1 MVPFHACEAKHVWLD
16 GVLCGQKS
24 KNLHIMR
31 IVSDYCWT
39 LLISSSGGLP
49 VKALLGCALVALLLG
64 AAFASAGVNIRQ
76 EQIQF
81 GRGTSGTTIKD
92 KIKGDQ
98 TVDYQLRAS
107 AGQSMV
113 AIFKPSN
120 LSAYFNV
127 LPPGSNVAIFVGSTS
142 GNRFEADLPADG
154 VYTIRV
160 YLMRNAARRNEI
172 ANFTLDVS
180 FASMSKTAAAESK
193 GASATGGAFDRTLEL
208 QGIRVTVTCANKGS
222 VNTLHIVPTG
232 LETDNSPIVRTI
244 DGTVMGAEVADL
256 NVDGSPEIY
265 VYVTSAGSGSYGS
278 LVAYSV
284 NRRKSLS
291 EIYLPPVT
299 EDKVASKGYMGHDEF
314 AVGEGVLLHR
324 FPVYRDTDTNA
335 KPTWGTR
342 QLQYKLVP
350 GEAGWILKVDRM
362 VEY

>member
-1 MVPFHACEAKHVWLD
+1 
-16 GVLCGQKS
+16 
-24 KNLHIMR
+24 
-31 IVSDYCWT
+31 
-39 LLISSSGGLP
+39 
-49 VKALLGCALVALLLG
+49 VKALFACALVALLLG
-64 AAFASAGVNIRQ
+64 TADASAGVNIRR

-81 GRGTSGTTIKD
+81 GKGASRATTKG
-92 KIKGDQ
+92 KIKGNQ
-98 TVDYQLRAS
+98 FVDYQLRAG

-113 AIFKPSN
+113 ASFKPSN

-127 LPPGSNVAIFVGSTS
+127 LPPGSNVAIFVGSIS
-142 GNRFEADLPADG
+142 GNRFEAELPADG

-160 YLMRNAARRNEI
+160 YLMCNAARRNET
-172 ANFTLDVS
+172 ANYTLDVS
-180 FASMSKTAAAESK
+180 IAGTSKAAAAASK
-193 GASATGGAFDRTLEL
+193 GATATGGAFDMTLEL
-208 QGIRVTVTCANKGS
+208 LGIRFGVTCANEGS

-244 DGTVMGAEVADL
+244 DGTVTGAEVADL

-335 KPTWGTR
+335 KPTGGTR

-350 GEAGWILKVDRM
+350 GEAGWVLKLDRI
-362 VEY
+362 ENC